1 MIFLI
6 LALIIKYFLVGILY
20 ANHLANLDNLDR
32 EKRGVS
38 LRSSSNE
45 DDGGAYLI
53 WFFAWPLIF
62 ASRIISS
69 LIQTAPPLEPRK
81 MDIPMQPLN
90 LEYGNTLSTW
100 TSALLGKIAIADG
113 NISER
118 EKIVLEHWLLAT
130 NETDPNAART
140 AFFSGANNGKN
151 DVDALCQK
159 MASFSLQSK
168 FESIREVYFN
178 DVIQSMGT
186 MIAASF
192 FSKEEKWEIQRAWMI
207 AHGFNEARIRS
218 ARSALEGIE
227 VRANLD
233 YEMIRRYT
241 DDICMWIVALLAKMA
256 KADGAISK
264 EEISVAQDFIVFF
277 NRNKEDQKKAQSIFN
292 LAKDD
297 GYSFQLSAKAVIQ
310 RIKNYND
317 ADTIEKV
324 RNSATYGLGKM
335 VRADGN
341 FAKKA
346 VVISVWFSE
355 LGLNPEEVDAA
366 IRHLKSK
373 TENTERTD
381 LLHHLSVL
389 GCTETDAL
397 GTIKARY
404 RELAKEL
411 HPDKLTG
418 DKMGKELIRVAQIR
432 LAEINASYKYL
443 LNKLSSK

>member
-1 MIFLI
+1 MILHFLTFY
-6 LALIIKYFLVGILY
+6 LLCGLFY
-20 ANHLANLDNLDR
+20 ANHLANLDDLDR
-32 EKRGVS
+32 KKRGVT
-38 LRSSSNE
+38 LRSNSNGKE
-45 DDGGAYLI
+45 FKTYCI
-53 WFFAWPLIF
+53 WYFTWPLILAF
-62 ASRIISS
+62 RIISS

-113 NISER
+113 NICER
-118 EKIVLEHWLLAT
+118 EKLALEHWFLAT

-140 AFFSGANNGKN
+140 AFYSGANNGKN
-151 DVDALCQK
+151 DVDTLCQK
-159 MASFSLQSK
+159 MAEFSLQPK

-186 MIAASF
+186 MIAADVLR
-192 FSKEEKWEIQRAWMI
+192 KEEKWEIQRAWMI
-207 AHGFNEARIRS
+207 AHGFTEEKISS
-218 ARSALEGIE
+218 ARSDLFNIIE
-227 VRANLD
+227 RANHD

-264 EEISVAQDFIVFF
+264 EEISVTEEFIEFF
-277 NRNKEDQKKAQSIFN
+277 ISNKDEQKKAQSIFN
-292 LAKDD
+292 IAKDD
-297 GYSFQLSAKAVIQ
+297 GYDFRLSAKAVIQ

-335 VRADGN
+335 ARADGN

-346 VVISVWFSE
+346 DVISVWFSE
-355 LGLNPEEVDAA
+355 LGLNPEEVDVA

-373 TENTERTD
+373 TENTERTV

-389 GCTETDAL
+389 GCTETDSL
-397 GTIKARY
+397 GTIKARH

-432 LAEINASYKYL
+432 LAEVNASYEYL
-443 LNKLSSK
+443 LQNYTSR